1 MAIIGIDVTA
11 LSTPSSGGIGTSQY
25 QTMLAL
31 ARLDTPHEFIMYAA
45 APPVV
50 PFSERPLDV
59 PWRLRLGHGPFTRSN
74 IVWMQTGVNPLLA
87 QDGVDLFW
95 SPRHVLPFRARGIK
109 RVATLQDFWHL
120 HFPGQQPLL
129 NRTANRIL
137 IDRIL
142 RVSDHIVCASQATAD
157 DAIARSSRVRER
169 ITIVPLGVDVATFRR
184 LDEPSIAATL
194 ERLGVRGDYLLSL
207 DVFNPRKNFANVVRA
222 FSALPAEE
230 RRGLSLVG
238 IGRRRETAADV
249 GPREIAAAHGVA
261 DALVLLDDVSFD
273 DLVAL
278 YSGALALVYPSVYE
292 GFGMPVLE
300 AMACGC
306 PVVTSDRSSLPE
318 VAGDTALLVDPE
330 SPEAIAGAIRILATE
345 PTRRSG
351 LVVAGLERAS
361 AFTWER
367 TATEMLDVFDRVLAR
382 AR

>member
-25 QTMLAL
+25 QTMRAL
-31 ARLDTPHEFIMYAA
+31 ARLDTPHDFIMYAA
-45 APPVV
+45 APPVI

-59 PWRLRLGHGPFTRSN
+59 PWPLRLGHGPSAKSN
-74 IVWMQTGVNPLLA
+74 IVWMQTGVNRLLA

-95 SPRHVLPFRARGIK
+95 SPRHILPFRAKRIK
-109 RVATLQDFWHL
+109 RVATIQDFWHL

-129 NRTANRIL
+129 NRTTNRIL
-137 IDRIL
+137 IDKIL

-157 DAIARSSRVRER
+157 DAIARNPRVRDS
-169 ITIVPLGVDVATFRR
+169 ITVVPLGVDATTFRR
-184 LDEPSIAATL
+184 LDEPSTAATL

-230 RRGLSLVG
+230 RRGLILVG
-238 IGRRRETAADV
+238 IGRRRETAADA

-261 DALVLLDDVSFD
+261 DALLLLDDVGFD

-278 YSGALALVYPSVYE
+278 YSGAFALVYPSVYE

-306 PVVTSDRSSLPE
+306 PVITSDRSSLPQ
-318 VAGDTALLVDPE
+318 VAGDAALLADPD
-330 SPEAIAGAIRILATE
+330 SSDAIASAIRSLIAD
-345 PTRRSG
+345 PQRREG
-351 LVVAGLERAS
+351 LVAAGLERAS
-361 AFTWER
+361 TFTWER
-367 TATEMLDVFDRVLAR
+367 TAKSMLDVFDRVLIGAR
-382 AR
+382 